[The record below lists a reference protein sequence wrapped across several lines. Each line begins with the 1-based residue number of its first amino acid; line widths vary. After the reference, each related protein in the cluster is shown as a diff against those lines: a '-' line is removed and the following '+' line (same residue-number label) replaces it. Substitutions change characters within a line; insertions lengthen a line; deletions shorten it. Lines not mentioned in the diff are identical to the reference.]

1 MSMLRRSFFKSSA
14 LALLAVPA
22 ASRTRA
28 AASPSPRA
36 ELVELAGAA
45 ALGAAAAKE
54 FLRFAETRRADASL
68 ADCAASGAEMR
79 AACDALAALAASD
92 APFAYGF
99 ARTAADLC
107 AASRKD
113 CEKFSKIAECATF
126 ATAAAV
132 CEAACRKA
140 ADGSAP

>member
-1 MSMLRRSFFKSSA
+1 VLRRSFFKTLGLAA
-14 LALLAVPA
+14 LAGPA
-22 ASRTRA
+22 ASRARA
-28 AASPSPRA
+28 AAAASGPRA

-45 ALGAAAAKE
+45 ALGAAAVTQ
-54 FLRFAETRRADASL
+54 FLRFAEPPLAARDATL
-68 ADCAASGAEMR
+68 ADCVASGAEMR

-107 AASRKD
+107 AASRRD
-113 CEKFSKIAECATF
+113 CEKFPRIAECA
-126 ATAAAV
+126 AHAAAASA

-140 ADGSAP
+140 AG

>member
-1 MSMLRRSFFKSSA
+1 MLRRSFFKTLGLAA
-14 LALLAVPA
+14 LAGPA
-22 ASRTRA
+22 ASRARA
-28 AASPSPRA
+28 AAAASGPRA

-45 ALGAAAAKE
+45 ALGAAAVTQ
-54 FLRFAETRRADASL
+54 FLRFAEPPLAARDATL
-68 ADCAASGAEMR
+68 ADCVASGAEMR

-107 AASRKD
+107 AASRRD
-113 CEKFSKIAECATF
+113 CEKFPRIAECA
-126 ATAAAV
+126 AHAAAAAA

-140 ADGSAP
+140 AG

>member
-1 MSMLRRSFFKSSA
+1 MLRRSFFKTLGLAA
-14 LALLAVPA
+14 LAGPA
-22 ASRTRA
+22 ASRARA
-28 AASPSPRA
+28 AAAASGPRA

-45 ALGAAAAKE
+45 ALGAAAVTQ
-54 FLRFAETRRADASL
+54 FLRFAEPPLAARDATL
-68 ADCAASGAEMR
+68 ADCVASGAEMR

-107 AASRKD
+107 AASRRD
-113 CEKFSKIAECATF
+113 CEKFPRIAECA
-126 ATAAAV
+126 AHAAAAGA

-140 ADGSAP
+140 AG

>member
-1 MSMLRRSFFKSSA
+1 MLRRSFFKTLGLAA
-14 LALLAVPA
+14 LAGPA
-22 ASRTRA
+22 ASRARA
-28 AASPSPRA
+28 AAAASGPRA

-45 ALGAAAAKE
+45 ALGAAAVTQ
-54 FLRFAETRRADASL
+54 FLRFAEPPLAARDATL
-68 ADCAASGAEMR
+68 ADCVASGAEMR

-107 AASRKD
+107 AASRRD
-113 CEKFSKIAECATF
+113 CEKFPRIAECA
-126 ATAAAV
+126 AHAAAASA

-140 ADGSAP
+140 AG